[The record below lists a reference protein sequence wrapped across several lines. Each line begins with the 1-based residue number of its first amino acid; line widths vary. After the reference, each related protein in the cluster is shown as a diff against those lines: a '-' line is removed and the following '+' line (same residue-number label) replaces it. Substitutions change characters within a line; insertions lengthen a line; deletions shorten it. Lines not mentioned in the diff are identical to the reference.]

1 MGRFHRTKSTKGEI
15 MAKRGRKSKL
25 TPELQERI
33 CNYIE
38 NGYTVEQACA
48 LSGIGETTYYR
59 WLQTGRKAKTGKYRE
74 FWEAVK
80 KAEKIAES
88 KYLAIITRA
97 AVGDP
102 EKKVKG
108 DWKAAAWYLERRNP
122 QQFARRD
129 FLRQDVNAK
138 VKGDVKLDL
147 RSKLKEAEEFF
158 RKLDKERDNETE

>member
-1 MGRFHRTKSTKGEI
+1 

-38 NGYTVEQACA
+38 NGYTIEQACA
-48 LSGIGETTYYR
+48 LSGIGESTYYDWKKR
-59 WLQTGRKAKTGKYRE
+59 GKKSKRGK
-74 FWEAVK
+74 FSDFLEAVK

-88 KYLAIITRA
+88 KYLAIITKA

-102 EKKVKG
+102 LKGVKG

-122 QQFARRD
+122 KQFARRD

-138 VKGDVKLDL
+138 VQEDVKLSLLDE
-147 RSKLKEAEEFF
+147 LKKAEEYFK
-158 RKLDKERDNETE
+158 KLEAKKDDES